1 MFEHLRGPFK
11 RCIAPIARGL
21 VRMGVSA
28 NAVTIIGAVGT
39 IVVGF
44 AAGITGWLFPGA
56 IALTVLVIFD
66 SLDGSVAAI
75 TTGGTK
81 FGAFLDSTLDR
92 IADWAVLVAV
102 ILFFILHTGL
112 THYGDQITSFE
123 RTVSWVGMGSA
134 LFSIMTS
141 FVTSYARARA
151 ESVGYE
157 AKNGVAT
164 RSDRLVIILVGMG
177 IAGITHQSIWLAA
190 AMVLLAVLGIITV
203 SQRIDHVRRT
213 MKADEADADDA
224 HVLRNRDNHDG
235 RSGESR

>member
-1 MFEHLRGPFK
+1 
-11 RCIAPIARGL
+11 
-21 VRMGVSA
+21 MGVSA

-203 SQRIDHVRRT
+203 SQRIDHVWRT